1 MCIILTLPASWHVI
15 ITHFFKINGQVVL
28 LVLSILWLLKVAK
41 AIYRSYTC
49 YGFYY
54 CINALVILI
63 TFIEINLSF
72 FRCFIYT
79 WFFLFSQ
86 WNYNPS
92 HLFMKHLFNL
102 CRNSFV
108 HVIMIFFTYCKWN
121 VLGLNGHSLGLL
133 FNYYFVLTICQGIS
147 FL

>member
-1 MCIILTLPASWHVI
+1 MYYSYTSSKLTCNNNTLFQDKWVGCFVGIKYFMTFKSRQGHLQILYMLWVLLLYQCSCHFDNFHRVQFIILPL
-15 ITHFFKINGQVVL
+15 
-28 LVLSILWLLKVAK
+28 
-41 AIYRSYTC
+41 
-49 YGFYY
+49 FYLY
-54 CINALVILI
+54 MI
-63 TFIEINLSF
+63 
-72 FRCFIYT
+72 
-79 WFFLFSQ
+79 FLFSQ

-102 CRNSFV
+102 RRNSFV
-108 HVIMIFFTYCKWN
+108 HVIMIFFTYYKWN